1 MKGFLFDQNLP
12 GKITFKTSLPVHHV
26 SEIGANPTDT
36 EIWEHAKAYEL
47 VIISKDA
54 DFFHRIISAQPP
66 PWIVHLK
73 IGNMRRAD
81 FHRFLASVW
90 PKVEA
95 ALKSHKLVSVHA
107 DRIEAIS

>member
-12 GKITFKTSLPVHHV
+12 SRISFQTSLPVHHV
-26 SEIGANPTDT
+26 SEIGPNPTDT
-36 EIWEHAKAYEL
+36 EVWNHGRKHEL
-47 VIISKDA
+47 VLVSKDA
-54 DFFHRIISAQPP
+54 DFFHRIISSQPP

-81 FHRFLASVW
+81 FHRFLAGVW
-90 PKVEA
+90 PKIET
-95 ALKSHKLVSVHA
+95 LIKNHKLIAVYQ